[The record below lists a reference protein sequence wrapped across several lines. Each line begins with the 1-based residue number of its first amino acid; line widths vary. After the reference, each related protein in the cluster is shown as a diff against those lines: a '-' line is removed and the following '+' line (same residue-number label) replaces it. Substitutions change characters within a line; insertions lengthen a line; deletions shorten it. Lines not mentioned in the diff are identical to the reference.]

1 MVPQLHVEDRIS
13 RRTTIAFVKGQ
24 SVTQKLF
31 LVVQKH
37 FLVYLA
43 CVLNDILKQEKVQGC
58 WFVDEKALD

>member
-1 MVPQLHVEDRIS
+1 MLKNNNNNNK
-13 RRTTIAFVKGQ
+13 TIKNKKKIK
-24 SVTQKLF
+24 TKNLF

-37 FLVYLA
+37 FLVHLA